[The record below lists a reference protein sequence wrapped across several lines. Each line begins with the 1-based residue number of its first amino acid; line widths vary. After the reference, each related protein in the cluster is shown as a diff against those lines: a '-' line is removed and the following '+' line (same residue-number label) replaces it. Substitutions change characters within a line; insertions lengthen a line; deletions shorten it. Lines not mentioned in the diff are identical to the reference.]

1 MRVRRLLPLLPV
13 IGLAMGVVLSF
24 AGGVARAQS
33 DGTVTVTLGAA
44 ISESGRFAAISR
56 EVIDGYALVVETV
69 NEAGGIVLA
78 DGRRAR
84 FALTFR
90 DDGSE
95 EAGATAA
102 TRALI
107 EEDGVDFLLGPY
119 SSGLS
124 ESVAAVAE
132 AADMPIVIS
141 NGTASFLFDQG
152 RRNLFAVPST
162 SRQYLAGTV
171 DLIGKELLAVGRDP
185 AEARIA
191 LAFLGN
197 AGTQEIRDGVL
208 DELTRWG
215 MTIAVDEVL
224 AEDFSNLPAILEAA
238 EEARAD
244 ALLFSGFSAGST
256 AAVDALHAAGIYLPL
271 VAMTHCDPAALAE
284 RPPAARDYL
293 ICGTQWDRY
302 LSYRDRWFG
311 TANEYAF
318 FYEEKTGRP
327 VTYQAAQSSAAVLV
341 LVDAIERAGTL
352 ERDAVRAALAETNL
366 ETLFGEIRFDETGR
380 NVAKP
385 MLFYQIRDGRFQIV
399 APANWAWD
407 TVVYPAPPRPMR

>member
-1 MRVRRLLPLLPV
+1 MRARRLLPILLV
-13 IGLAMGVVLSF
+13 IGLAMGGALSF
-24 AGGVARAQS
+24 AGGAARAQT

-69 NEAGGIVLA
+69 NEAGGIALA

-84 FALTFR
+84 FALAFR
-90 DDGSE
+90 DDESDT
-95 EAGATAA
+95 AGATAA

-132 AADMPIVIS
+132 AADMPVVIS

-208 DELTRWG
+208 DELMRWG

-224 AEDFSNLPAILEAA
+224 AEDFSNLPAILKAA
-238 EEARAD
+238 EAARAD

-271 VAMTHCDPAALAE
+271 VAMTHCDPAALAD

-341 LVDAIERAGTL
+341 LADAIERAGTL

-407 TVVYPAPPRPMR
+407 TVVYPAPPRSMR